1 MKPTPSYF
9 YIPSLDGI
17 RALAILLVFFAHAG
31 WSHWVPGGLGV
42 TIFFFLSGFLITT
55 LLRREL
61 HKTGKIHL
69 GKFYLRRILRIWPV
83 FYLVLLTGVLLTK
96 LQLLPGELMLIP
108 VLGQAFHLANYTGIK
123 HASFGITIGS
133 SVYWS
138 LAVEEHFYLIFP
150 AILFAMSRNK
160 WSPLQQWWIFIGICV
175 AILAWRYLLVSH
187 FHAIENRTY
196 MASDTRFDSLLFGCA
211 LAVYKNPVLDPV
223 TFNEKRFIW
232 VYIPL
237 ALIALGLTLLIRDPV
252 FRETIRYTLQGIA
265 LTPLFIAAITF
276 KEWKISKLLNHPTLK
291 YLGVLSYSFYLVH
304 HTIIEAFRHYF
315 PDWTI
320 MQLASV
326 ALVTSLLVSHFLFT
340 AMEKPT
346 SKLRHKLSI
355 K

>member
-31 WSHWVPGGLGV
+31 WSRWVPGGLGV

-83 FYLVLLTGVLLTK
+83 FYLVLLTGVFLTK

-108 VLGQAFHLANYTGIK
+108 LLGQAFHLANYAGIE
-123 HASFGITIGS
+123 HASFGITVGS

-150 AILFAMSRNK
+150 AILFAMSRYK

-187 FHAIENRTY
+187 FNAIENRTY

-211 LAVYKNPVLDPV
+211 LAVYKNPVLDSV

-237 ALIALGLTLLIRDPV
+237 SLITFGLTLLIRDHV

-276 KEWKISKLLNHPTLK
+276 KEWKISKLLNHPTIK

-304 HTIIEAFRHYF
+304 HTIIEALRYYF
-315 PDWTI
+315 SDWTI
-320 MQLASV
+320 IQLASV
-326 ALVTSLLVSHFLFT
+326 ALVTSLLVSHLLFT
-340 AMEKPT
+340 AIEKPI
-346 SKLRHKLSI
+346 SGLRHQLSI